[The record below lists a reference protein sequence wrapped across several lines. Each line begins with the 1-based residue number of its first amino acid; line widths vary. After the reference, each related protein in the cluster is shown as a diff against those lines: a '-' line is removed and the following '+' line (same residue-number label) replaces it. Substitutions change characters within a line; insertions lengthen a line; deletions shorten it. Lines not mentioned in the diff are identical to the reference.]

1 MYSPL
6 SIILTSQL
14 SLSWFL
20 QHPDKGRSDLDRNSP
35 HCKGS
40 CHQIHHDLQNDAPTW
55 RHCVVTAHAGRT
67 CQREINC
74 TCLWMSLFKSIWKE
88 RCLSYSSIVV
98 VSQKPQFLQ
107 MYHFQVVHS
116 YAATAIEKILII
128 KMPNYVSISAA
139 ELAPE
144 FEKLLTN
151 LFNSFKY
158 EGSGENEVGTILWI
172 WTPPPSYT
180 NSVVSAV

>member
-1 MYSPL
+1 
-6 SIILTSQL
+6 
-14 SLSWFL
+14 
-20 QHPDKGRSDLDRNSP
+20 
-35 HCKGS
+35 
-40 CHQIHHDLQNDAPTW
+40 
-55 RHCVVTAHAGRT
+55 
-67 CQREINC
+67 
-74 TCLWMSLFKSIWKE
+74 
-88 RCLSYSSIVV
+88 
-98 VSQKPQFLQ
+98 

-158 EGSGENEVGTILWI
+158 EGSGENEVGTIL
-172 WTPPPSYT
+172 
-180 NSVVSAV
+180 